1 MPPPR
6 EEQASIGRISR
17 EPPAR
22 SPAIAESKAR
32 AQSLIPHVTEL
43 EAELSR
49 ERKERDTEAA
59 LMGEMLVRVAQ
70 AESEAKAAEARG
82 LAAESRAVALEE
94 ASAVSG
100 TRVSELSEQLDSA
113 RAAGERLRAEVER
126 LEAEL
131 VEARSD
137 ARAASSSS
145 SDEASE
151 QVRAAEA
158 RARQEASRALLA
170 EDMIEDLRHAMERG
184 QQSLRD
190 AETRAQG
197 HAAELEEKL
206 RAAEDRA
213 RWCDEAA
220 KAATESSGLLDARV
234 AELDT
239 KLAAVEAKLGEA
251 EKATAE
257 ALKATA
263 EAEEAASLVS
273 DELTETEKRLEQAE
287 GEVRDGEAR
296 VQAAQ
301 EKYAKLR
308 EDVDGERAVMVT
320 LEGQLAQTKDSAGR
334 MKEEYESAMTSLRRE
349 QQQLLGQTTTQLET
363 QIAELETQIAGARR
377 ALQDTQKRYE
387 EARDRGNQAR
397 ALHVAAEERA
407 TTLAAASAKA
417 SAALADLEKELTQ
430 DQAAIGGRA
439 RALAQTRELL
449 GAAPRAEPVATSG
462 ASKSKPPPK
471 GAPSPKPPPRGKQVK
486 PPVPSMPRA
495 ASDEDV
501 LSFDDDELDALT
513 TPPTRGGS

>member
-17 EPPAR
+17 EPPPR

-70 AESEAKAAEARG
+70 AESEAKTAEARG
-82 LAAESRAVALEE
+82 IAAESRATALEE
-94 ASAVSG
+94 ASAVAG
-100 TRVSELSEQLDSA
+100 TRVSELSEHLDSA

-137 ARAASSSS
+137 AHAASSSS
-145 SDEASE
+145 NDEASE

-158 RARQEASRALLA
+158 RARQEAARALLA

-184 QQSLRD
+184 QQALRD

-234 AELDT
+234 AEL
-239 KLAAVEAKLGEA
+239 EAKLVEA
-251 EKATAE
+251 ERATAE
-257 ALKATA
+257 ATKATA
-263 EAEEAASLVS
+263 EAEEAATLVS
-273 DELTETEKRLEQAE
+273 EELTETEKRLEEAE
-287 GEVRDGEAR
+287 GEIRDGEAR
-296 VQAAQ
+296 VQAAHAQ
-301 EKYAKLR
+301 YAKLR
-308 EDVDGERAVMVT
+308 EDVDGERALMVT

-334 MKEEYESAMTSLRRE
+334 MKDEYESAMTSLRE
-349 QQQLLGQTTTQLET
+349 EHQQLLGQTRTQLEQ
-363 QIAELETQIAGARR
+363 QIAELETHIAGARR

-407 TTLAAASAKA
+407 TTLAAASTKA
-417 SAALADLEKELTQ
+417 SATLADLEKQLTQ
-430 DQAAIGGRA
+430 DQAAFGVRA
-439 RALAQTRELL
+439 RALAQARELL
-449 GAAPRAEPVATSG
+449 GAEPSAEPAATSG

-471 GAPSPKPPPRGKQVK
+471 NAPSPKPPPRGKHVK
-486 PPVPSMPRA
+486 PPVPSMSRQ

-501 LSFDDDELDALT
+501 LSFDEDELDAMT
-513 TPPTRGGS
+513 TPPTRSGS